1 MHFQLLAEKSLISI
15 KKLYNHKPFINNE
28 ISKAIMPKSRL
39 RNRFLKKTEVKQ
51 IENYFINRETS
62 TIHFC
67 ENLKRIISKT

>member
-28 ISKAIMPKSRL
+28 ISKAIMTKSRF

>member
-28 ISKAIMPKSRL
+28 ISKANMTKSRL

>member
-28 ISKAIMPKSRL
+28 ISKAIMTKSRL

-67 ENLKRIISKT
+67 ENLQRIISKT